1 MRLFQMFMLI
11 LLGGALIWG
20 SAAEVSGYL
29 RSHSRLVRTTGVV
42 IGIDEEET
50 RPGVRRRSA
59 LFRFTTDDGETI
71 ETVSSAQTW
80 PGPKVGAPIP
90 ITYDPERPWDA
101 ERTGVLVFKLCLM
114 PFTFAL
120 GVFFIVLTAQEL
132 L

>member
-1 MRLFQMFMLI
+1 MRLFQMLMLT

-20 SAAEVSGYL
+20 SVTEVTGYL
-29 RSHSRLVRTTGVV
+29 RSRSRLVRTTGVV
-42 IGIDEEET
+42 IGVDEEET

-80 PGPKVGAPIP
+80 PGPKVGALIP
-90 ITYDPERPWDA
+90 VTYDPEHPWEA
-101 ERTGVLVFKLCLM
+101 ERTGVLVFKLWMM

-120 GVFFIVLTAQEL
+120 GVLFLVLTVREL